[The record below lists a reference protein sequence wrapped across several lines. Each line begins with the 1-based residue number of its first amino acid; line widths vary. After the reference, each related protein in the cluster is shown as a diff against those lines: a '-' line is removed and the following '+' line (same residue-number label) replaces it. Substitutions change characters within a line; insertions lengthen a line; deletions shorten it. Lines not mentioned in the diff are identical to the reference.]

1 MSCLA
6 APVPLRAAPS
16 PVCARCIQGHEVTLN
31 AVEPWMKWTAVLV
44 KCTVHD
50 SLCAVTCIQLLAVW
64 PSPFPIY
71 IFLFFSCQGPGS
83 KITHLYFPHKKVQLN
98 SLLHFVGER
107 LIPTCILSSFLSL
120 TEAGPRTL
128 YMSVIQEPDA
138 AARWIRG
145 RSEMKSSYLTYF
157 TVRISKWH
165 NLKREE
171 T

>member
-6 APVPLRAAPS
+6 APVPLRA
-16 PVCARCIQGHEVTLN
+16 VCARCIQGHKVTLN
-31 AVEPWMKWTAVLV
+31 AVEPWMKWKGVLV

-64 PSPFPIY
+64 PSPFP
-71 IFLFFSCQGPGS
+71 LFFFPCRGPGS
-83 KITHLYFPHKKVQLN
+83 KITHLYFSHKTVQLN
-98 SLLHFVGER
+98 SSLHFVGER